1 MDNARGS
8 IGARL
13 KAVDVQTN
21 ENESMR
27 LANDST
33 TAAIG
38 NTDMAGASIDLAFQ
52 KAMLE
57 ASQLA
62 FVKISQ
68 LSLFNK
74 I

>member
-1 MDNARGS
+1 MEIQAD
-8 IGARL
+8 
-13 KAVDVQTN
+13 
-21 ENESMR
+21 ENISLG

-38 NTDMAGASIDLAFQ
+38 NTDMAGASIELAFQ

-68 LSLFNK
+68 LSLFNQL
-74 I
+74 

>member
-1 MDNARGS
+1 MD
-8 IGARL
+8 IQF
-13 KAVDVQTN
+13 D
-21 ENESMR
+21 ENTSMG

-38 NTDMAGASIDLAFQ
+38 NTDTASAATQLAFQ
-52 KAMLE
+52 KSMLE

-68 LSLFNK
+68 LSLFNQL
-74 I
+74 

>member
-1 MDNARGS
+1 M
-8 IGARL
+8 
-13 KAVDVQTN
+13 KAVDIQTD
-21 ENESMR
+21 ENISMG

-68 LSLFNK
+68 LSLFNQL
-74 I
+74 